1 MVHSFEQVGCRASLS
16 SCDVLWS
23 LMLLLLVRDMTSVV
37 FHVAASVVV
46 AAGNLGGCGSKQPRW
61 L

>member
-46 AAGNLGGCGSKQPRW
+46 EAGNLGGCGS
-61 L
+61 

>member
-1 MVHSFEQVGCRASLS
+1 MVHCFEQVGCRASLS

-46 AAGNLGGCGSKQPRW
+46 EAGNLGGCSS
-61 L
+61 